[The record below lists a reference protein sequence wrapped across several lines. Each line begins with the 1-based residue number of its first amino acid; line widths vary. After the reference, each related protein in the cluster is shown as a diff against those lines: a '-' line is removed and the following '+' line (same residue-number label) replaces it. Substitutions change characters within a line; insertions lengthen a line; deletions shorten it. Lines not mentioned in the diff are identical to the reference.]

1 MKVKIFTGPTAVGQ
15 VAESLRK
22 ISAFHS
28 VLEGTE
34 HVYFNFDGGY
44 SDLLKTCENS
54 SEYPVIRSFLSD
66 IQIL

>member
-1 MKVKIFTGPTAVGQ
+1 MVKIFTGPVAVRQ

-22 ISAFHS
+22 ISDFRS

-44 SDLLKTCENS
+44 GDLLKISENS
-54 SEYPVIRSFLSD
+54 EDPVIRSFLPD
-66 IQIL
+66 ARIL